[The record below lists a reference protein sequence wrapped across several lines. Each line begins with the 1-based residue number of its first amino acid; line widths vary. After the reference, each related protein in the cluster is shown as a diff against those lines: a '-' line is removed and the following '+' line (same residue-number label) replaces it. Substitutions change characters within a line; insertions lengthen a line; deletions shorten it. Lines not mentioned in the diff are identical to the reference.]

1 MTPKASPT
9 RSGNVHYQRR
19 SRRSSAQLEELQRRR
34 LRAAEMF
41 EEGARPAG
49 VGRALGVSCQAAC
62 NWLELWK
69 RGGVEA
75 LNIASR
81 TGRFPKITDE
91 QLAAVEA
98 ILLQG
103 ARASGYTTEL
113 WTLQRV
119 SEVITRTTG
128 VTYHPGH
135 VWRLLR
141 DVGWSRQRPTR
152 RAVERDEAAIDHWV
166 KHRWP
171 AIKRGLAGDALGS
184 SSKTR
189 AGSA

>member
-9 RSGNVHYQRR
+9 RSGNTHYQRR
-19 SRRSSAQLEELQRRR
+19 SRRSSAQLEELQQRR

-41 EEGARPAG
+41 EDGARPAE

-62 NWLELWK
+62 NWLELWE
-69 RGGVEA
+69 RGGTEA
-75 LNIASR
+75 LTIADR
-81 TGRFPKITDE
+81 TGRFAKISDE
-91 QLAAVEA
+91 QLADVEA

-103 ARASGYTTEL
+103 ARASGYSTDI

-119 SEVITRTTG
+119 GEVIMRTTG

-141 DVGWSRQRPTR
+141 YMGWSRQKPTR
-152 RAVERDEAAIDHWV
+152 RAVERDEAAIDQWV

-171 AIKRGLAGDALGS
+171 AIKRGLGGDALGS
-184 SSKTR
+184 SSRTR